1 MANNWVLLEYN
12 IPSMITNFIEDADD
26 TGLGNATDTKSLHS
40 KSSHHQNEKDK
51 EDADADAEEVT
62 AADLQAMK
70 QMIGGISDSPHLFYK
85 HSPEYLK
92 SCHLTTA
99 TVGSSFHSEPSRSST
114 TAGTCSEDPE
124 TSTTA
129 QDCIAASDDDNDKLK
144 ATRRDASRKNNKT
157 KFQHRPFHPNK
168 EASRVPLPP
177 RQKNGRRSAISPAIM
192 SSLSPPPF
200 RADGEERIMTKC
212 PPASTGS
219 S

>member
-40 KSSHHQNEKDK
+40 QSSHHQNEKDK

-212 PPASTGS
+212 LPASTGS